1 MMAAHSQGYS
11 RAVAGLK
18 IILPLVALGLLSTL
32 FLLSRPVDPEANLPF
47 SEAEVEELKREQRV
61 GRPTYTGM
69 TGDGSAITVIADSAR
84 PDLSN
89 PARFAADNLS
99 AQIETERGVLI
110 DIDAPT
116 GVIDNDTELLTLSG
130 GVEVQTSD
138 GYTVLTDEVETTLD
152 STRLQTTGR
161 VEGSGPAGDLSAD
174 RMEMTQQENGSTLM
188 VFKGDVKVIYQDQ

>member
-1 MMAAHSQGYS
+1 MSQFDQGYS

-18 IILPLVALGLLSTL
+18 VLLPLFALGLLSTL

-61 GRPTYTGM
+61 GRPTFTGM
-69 TGDGSAITVIADSAR
+69 TADGSAITVVADTAR
-84 PDLSN
+84 PDISD
-89 PARFAADNLS
+89 PSRFDASNLS
-99 AQIETERGVLI
+99 AQIETEQGTLI

-116 GVIDNDTELLTLSG
+116 GVIDNSSELLTLSG

-152 STRLQTTGR
+152 STRLQTSGHVHGT
-161 VEGSGPAGDLSAD
+161 GPAGDLWAKSAAW
-174 RMEMTQQENGSTLM
+174 RLEPTTMSPSL
-188 VFKGDVKVIYQDQ
+188 FILRK